1 MYSVDKTGYKNV
13 LLNFHEQ
20 VEQAKGLLSQSNVK
34 LEASRIKNI
43 LYIGMGGSGI
53 VGELLNDVLFDN
65 LKIPFQVVRGYQ
77 APAYC
82 SEETLVI
89 ASSYSGNTEET
100 LSALESV
107 IEGGAQIIALTS
119 GGQLAEMA
127 KTNGWGVIEVPAG
140 FMPRQAL
147 GVMFF
152 PLYHLLGEAGLV
164 KHYEADLTSFIKF
177 IKNIVKQNDYPSKTG
192 HVFSMDLA
200 RTIQNKIP
208 VIYSTAPYLKTIST
222 RWQNQ
227 MHENGKSLA
236 FRNVLP
242 EMNHNEIV
250 GWEMDAELLKNLI
263 VIFLENE
270 EPHPRIRQRIEL
282 SKKIIKDRGVQVVD
296 IYSKGNTI
304 LEKIF
309 SLVLMGDWVSYY
321 LALAYKKDPADIKN
335 IDYLKTEMAKLN

>member
-1 MYSVDKTGYKNV
+1 MYSVDKTGYKKV
-13 LLNFHEQ
+13 LLHFHEQ
-20 VEQAKGLLSQSNVK
+20 VEQSSALLSKSNIS
-34 LEASRIKNI
+34 LDSARIKNI
-43 LYIGMGGSGI
+43 LYFGMGGSGI
-53 VGELLNDVLFDN
+53 VGDLIHDVLFDE
-65 LKIPFQVVRGYQ
+65 LTVPFQVVRSYL
-77 APAYC
+77 APAFC
-82 SEETLVI
+82 SKETLVI
-89 ASSYSGNTEET
+89 VSSYSGNTEET
-100 LSALESV
+100 LSALEGVKES
-107 IEGGAQIIALTS
+107 GAQIVALTS
-119 GGQLAEMA
+119 GGKLAELA
-127 KTNGWGVIEVPAG
+127 KANNWGLIELPTG

-152 PLYHLLGEAGLV
+152 PLYRLLGESGLS
-164 KHYEADLTSFIKF
+164 KNYEADLNSFIKF
-177 IKNIVKQNDYPSKTG
+177 IKNLAKQNDYPSKTG

-250 GWEMDAELLKNLI
+250 GWEMDAEQLKNLI

-270 EPHPRIRQRIEL
+270 DPHPRIRQRIAL
-282 SKKIIKDRGVQVVD
+282 SKKIIKNRGVQVVD
-296 IYSKGNTI
+296 IYSKGSTV
-304 LEKIF
+304 LEKVF
-309 SLVLMGDWVSYY
+309 SLLLMGDWVSYY

-335 IDYLKTEMAKLN
+335 IDFLKEEMAKLD

>member
-20 VEQAKGLLSQSNVK
+20 VEQAKTLLSESNVK
-34 LEASRIKNI
+34 IDASRIKNI
-43 LYIGMGGSGI
+43 LYFGMGGSGI
-53 VGELLNDVLFDN
+53 VGELLSDVLFDE
-65 LKIPFQVVRGYQ
+65 LKVPFQVVRGYS
-77 APAYC
+77 APGYC
-82 SEETLVI
+82 SDETLVI
-89 ASSYSGNTEET
+89 VSSYSGNTEET
-100 LSALESV
+100 LSALEAVMDS
-107 IEGGAQIIALTS
+107 GATIIALTS
-119 GGQLAEMA
+119 GGKLAERA
-127 KTNGWGVIEVPAG
+127 KAKNWGLIKVPTG

-152 PLYHLLGEAGLV
+152 PLYHLLGESGLA
-164 KHYEADLTSFIKF
+164 KNYEADLKPFIKF
-177 IKNIVKQNDYPSKTG
+177 IKNIAKQNDYPSKTG
-192 HVFSMDLA
+192 HVISMDLA

-250 GWEMDAELLKNLI
+250 GWEMDPEQLKNLI

-282 SKKIIKDRGVQVVD
+282 SKKIIKERGVQVVD
-296 IYSKGNTI
+296 IYSKGSTV

-321 LALAYKKDPADIKN
+321 LALAYKKDPAEIKN
-335 IDYLKTEMAKLN
+335 IDLLKAEMAKLN

>member
-13 LLNFHEQ
+13 LLHFHEQ
-20 VEQAKGLLSQSNVK
+20 VEQSSDLLSQSNIS
-34 LEASRIKNI
+34 LDASRIKNI
-43 LYIGMGGSGI
+43 IYFGMGGSGI
-53 VGELLNDVLFDN
+53 VGDLLNDVLFDT
-65 LKIPFQVVRGYQ
+65 LTVPFQVVRGYL
-77 APAYC
+77 APDFC

-100 LSALESV
+100 LSALEGVANS
-107 IEGGAQIIALTS
+107 GAQIVALTS
-119 GGQLAEMA
+119 GGTLAEMSKA
-127 KTNGWGVIEVPAG
+127 NKWGLIEVPGG

-152 PLYHLLGEAGLV
+152 PLYRLLGESGLA
-164 KHYEADLTSFIKF
+164 KEYEADLKPFIKF
-177 IKNIVKQNDYPSKTG
+177 IKNIAKQNDYPSKTG

-200 RTIQNKIP
+200 RTIQNNIP

-250 GWEMDAELLKNLI
+250 GWEMDAGLLKNLI

-296 IYSKGNTI
+296 IYSKGSTI
-304 LEKIF
+304 LEKVF
-309 SLVLMGDWVSYY
+309 SLLLMGDWVSYY

-335 IDYLKTEMAKLN
+335 IDYLKEEMAKLK